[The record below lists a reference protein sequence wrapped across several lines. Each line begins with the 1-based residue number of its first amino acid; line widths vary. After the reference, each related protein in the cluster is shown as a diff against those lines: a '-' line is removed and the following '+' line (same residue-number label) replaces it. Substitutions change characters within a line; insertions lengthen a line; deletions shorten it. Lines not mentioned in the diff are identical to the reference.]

1 MIRGVFSD
9 THIPFQHPNYLT
21 FLKDTFAEWG
31 VEEVICLG
39 DLIDNHAISRFQSE
53 PCADGAY
60 LELAKA
66 REAVKELTEA
76 FPNVKMCRGNHDDIA
91 YRQAKTLGIGDV
103 FIKPFREIYGLPP
116 TWELEDEYVIDG
128 VLYTHGTGRGG
139 KHATYNIAV
148 DERMSV
154 CSGHTHT
161 GGGVN
166 YIANKTETIFALN
179 TGALIDQSAYA
190 FEYSKY
196 SKHRPTLGCG
206 IVLDKSSAMFIPMT
220 GKYLQT
226 S

>member
-1 MIRGVFSD
+1 MVIGVFSD
-9 THIPFQHPNYLT
+9 VHIPFAHPNYLA

-31 VEEVICLG
+31 VEQIVCLG

-60 LELAKA
+60 TELAKA
-66 REAVKELTEA
+66 RRMVKELTET
-76 FPNVKMCRGNHDDIA
+76 FQEVKMCRGNHDDIA
-91 YRQAKTLGIGDV
+91 YRQAATLGIGAE
-103 FIKPFREIYGLPP
+103 FIKPFRDIYGLPMS
-116 TWELEDEYVIDG
+116 WSLEDEYVIDG
-128 VLYTHGTGRGG
+128 VLYTHGTGRSG

-179 TGALIDQSAYA
+179 TGCLIDYGAYA
-190 FEYSKY
+190 FEYSRNA
-196 SKHRPTLGCG
+196 KHRPTLGCG
-206 IVLDKSSAMFIPMT
+206 IVLSSSEAYFVPMT
-220 GKYLQT
+220 GRYL
-226 S
+226 SR

>member
-1 MIRGVFSD
+1 MVIGVFSD
-9 THIPFQHPNYLT
+9 VHIPFAHPNYLA

-31 VEEVICLG
+31 VEQIVCLG

-60 LELAKA
+60 TELAKA
-66 REAVKELTEA
+66 RRMVKELTET
-76 FPNVKMCRGNHDDIA
+76 FPEVKMCRGNHDDIA
-91 YRQAKTLGIGDV
+91 YRQAATLGIGAE
-103 FIKPFREIYGLPP
+103 FIKPFRDIYGLPMS
-116 TWELEDEYVIDG
+116 WSLEDEYIIDG
-128 VLYTHGTGRGG
+128 VLYTHGTGRSG
-139 KHATYNIAV
+139 KHSTYNIAV

-206 IVLDKSSAMFIPMT
+206 IVLSSSEAYFVPMT
-220 GKYLQT
+220 GRYL
-226 S
+226 SR

>member
-1 MIRGVFSD
+1 MVIGVFSD
-9 THIPFQHPNYLT
+9 VHIPFAHPNYLA

-31 VEEVICLG
+31 VEQIVCLG

-60 LELAKA
+60 TELSKA
-66 REAVKELTEA
+66 RRMVKELTET
-76 FPNVKMCRGNHDDIA
+76 FPVVKMCRGNHDDIA
-91 YRQAKTLGIGDV
+91 YRQAATLGIGAE
-103 FIKPFREIYGLPP
+103 FIKPFRDIYGLPMS
-116 TWELEDEYVIDG
+116 WSLEDEYVIDG
-128 VLYTHGTGRGG
+128 VLYTHGTGRSG

-179 TGALIDQSAYA
+179 TGCLIDYGAYA
-190 FEYSKY
+190 FEYSRNA
-196 SKHRPTLGCG
+196 KHRPTLGCG
-206 IVLDKSSAMFIPMT
+206 IVLSSSEAYFVPMT
-220 GKYLQT
+220 GRYL
-226 S
+226 SR

>member
-1 MIRGVFSD
+1 MVIGVFSD
-9 THIPFQHPNYLT
+9 VHIPFAHPNYLA

-31 VEEVICLG
+31 VEQIVCLG

-60 LELAKA
+60 TELSKA
-66 REAVKELTEA
+66 RRMVKELTET
-76 FPNVKMCRGNHDDIA
+76 FPEVKMCRGNHDDIA
-91 YRQAKTLGIGDV
+91 YRQAATLGIGAE
-103 FIKPFREIYGLPP
+103 FIKPFRDIYGLPMS
-116 TWELEDEYVIDG
+116 WSLEDEYVIDG

-166 YIANKTETIFALN
+166 YIANKQETIFALN
-179 TGALIDQSAYA
+179 TGCLVDYGAYA
-190 FEYSKY
+190 FEYSRNA
-196 SKHRPTLGCG
+196 KHRPTLGCG
-206 IVLDKSSAMFIPMT
+206 IVLSSSEAYFVPMT
-220 GKYLQT
+220 GSYL
-226 S
+226 SR